1 MAAAVPPTFEN
12 VLPLAARELCDAGQ
26 LAEAQEIL
34 ARAVERHPS
43 MRRSA
48 ARALEQ
54 GEVCA
59 AERDA
64 EKAAAKAWFE
74 RAAAAR

>member
-1 MAAAVPPTFEN
+1 MRSSGR
-12 VLPLAARELCDAGQ
+12 RESSSN
-26 LAEAQEIL
+26 
-34 ARAVERHPS
+34 ERHPS
-43 MRRSA
+43 MRLSA

-74 RAAAAR
+74 RAAAR